1 MSGITA
7 AAQSSGCCCRPSEG
21 CTCESPTRPGA
32 VLDRS
37 ITAISVTGEVTVD
50 HAYRSNGS
58 PYFFCGC
65 PCSPIGVTLGSGATQ
80 YGYRPQ
86 GSVVDPDALAPGD
99 PCYPG
104 CTQSGCA
111 GCAAY
116 TLSASTGT
124 VVCQQVAVG
133 AQDWASRVLQFGDNI
148 VGQWSW
154 QGRRVGY
161 CTSSQGIRVRS
172 YCQFLYRPIDY
183 AETGIDPNGA
193 FIDFDGNY
201 VQTQYGDTLGRLHAI
216 QYARVIGVPTLGGP
230 FCGYTVRIGMVFAFT
245 WEILKALAEN
255 GQWSPTAALPEYYAD
270 YFKPC
275 LSPSD
280 TVLGTYAIGDVPQ
293 YDRYTQDQECGAIR
307 AFEDLRVSFP
317 NTIEVA

>member
-1 MSGITA
+1 MSGILA
-7 AAQSSGCCCRPSEG
+7 AAQSSGCCCRPAEG

-32 VLDRS
+32 VFDRS
-37 ITAISVTGEVTVD
+37 LTAISVTGEVTVD

-58 PYFFCGC
+58 PYAGCEC
-65 PCSPIGVTLGSGATQ
+65 PCSPVGAVYGSGAIR

-86 GSVVDPDALAPGD
+86 GSIVDPDGLTPED

-104 CTQSGCA
+104 CTTFGCG
-111 GCAAY
+111 GCPAY

-124 VVCQQVAVG
+124 VVCAQSFPGTQQ
-133 AQDWASRVLQFGDNI
+133 WASRVIQFGDNFA
-148 VGQWSW
+148 GQWSW

-161 CTSSQGIRVRS
+161 CTSTQGVRVRS
-172 YCQFLYRPIDY
+172 FCPFLYRPADY
-183 AETGIDPNGA
+183 ATSGIDPNGA

-201 VQTQYGDTLGRLHAI
+201 VQTPYGDSLGRLHAI
-216 QYARVIGVPTLGGP
+216 QYARVMGVPTLGGP

-245 WEILKALAEN
+245 WDILKALAED
-255 GQWSPTAALPEYYAD
+255 GQWLPTAALPDYHAD

-280 TVLGTYAIGDVPQ
+280 TVLGTYEIGDVPQ
-293 YDRYTQDQECGAIR
+293 YDRYEADQSCGPIQY
-307 AFEDLRVSFP
+307 FEDLRVSFP